1 MSVSPEETPAPSGP
15 SVHPILK
22 QLSIVQ
28 HNSLGSWD
36 VFLSLFNSFRG
47 LPQSP
52 QVVFLQDP
60 PFYRNRLPMFSGFKS
75 FAPPPPQGKA
85 VKVAAYISLDF
96 LNSYS
101 ILPVFFGRLDL
112 MAIDV
117 FTPAALFCAA
127 NRQFRLYNLYSTS
140 SPGPTRRTI
149 VPTDAFRAHSFPT
162 LVVGDFNIHHTLA
175 DPLRHT
181 SSNEFALS
189 APYFDRALDLGFT
202 LVNTLGVHTRF
213 PFNLST
219 RPSVLDLSFSNTPL
233 APFVSSWDVSLPST
247 GSDHLPIRIILS
259 APHLR
264 PAPPSP
270 DWTKTD
276 WSALVPLLK
285 SFDIPPPPSFPNDVT
300 VDAWLDKHL
309 TSLTTL
315 LKAHTPLKR
324 PTSRSKPWWSKE
336 LTHLRQ
342 NFHRTTRAHRRD
354 PSPSSLSEART
365 TKRVYFKAIK

>member
-1 MSVSPEETPAPSGP
+1 MSVSPVETPAPLGP
-15 SVHPILK
+15 SPQPTLK

-52 QVVFLQDP
+52 QLVLLQDP
-60 PFYRNRLPMFSGFKS
+60 PFHRGRLPMFSGFKS

-117 FTPAALFCAA
+117 FTPAGLFCAT

-140 SPGPTRRTI
+140 SSGPTRRTV

-181 SSNEFALS
+181 SYNEFALS

-202 LVNTLGVHTRF
+202 LVNTPGVHTRF
-213 PFNLST
+213 PFDLST

-233 APFVSSWDVSLPST
+233 APFVSSWDVSLPS
-247 GSDHLPIRIILS
+247 
-259 APHLR
+259 
-264 PAPPSP
+264 
-270 DWTKTD
+270 
-276 WSALVPLLK
+276 
-285 SFDIPPPPSFPNDVT
+285 
-300 VDAWLDKHL
+300 
-309 TSLTTL
+309 
-315 LKAHTPLKR
+315 
-324 PTSRSKPWWSKE
+324 
-336 LTHLRQ
+336 
-342 NFHRTTRAHRRD
+342 
-354 PSPSSLSEART
+354 SLSEART
-365 TKRVYFKAIK
+365 TKRVYFKGIKRAKSKHWKAFLSKVDCKTVWTAKRLAE